1 MYKFIGGICVIMYM
15 REVENPVTIQY
26 IILFTLTKANQRV
39 THSQLTC
46 LTLDRC
52 NINFAN
58 FQIALD
64 NLVRIGYVKT
74 LPNELE
80 ENMPI
85 YELTEK
91 GIEANGFFER
101 EIPIYI
107 REQIEEYVKPFFEA
121 EKLKKSVRAKLVN
134 LNEKEYAVEL
144 SLFESISPLMQ
155 LSFYAGSRETA
166 AAMIRNFKANPDTVY
181 GQILAALIG
190 DEEI

>member
-1 MYKFIGGICVIMYM
+1 MYM
-15 REVENPVTIQY
+15 REVEDPVTIQY
-26 IILFTLTKANQRV
+26 IILFTLTKAARKV

-64 NLVRIGYVKT
+64 NLVQIDYVRI
-74 LPNELE
+74 LPNTLD

-85 YELTEK
+85 YELTKK

-101 EIPIYI
+101 QIPIYI
-107 REQIEEYVKPFFEA
+107 REQIAEHIAPFFEA
-121 EKLKKSVRAKLVN
+121 EALKKSVRAKLVTIN
-134 LNEKEYAVEL
+134 DKEYGVDLALYEN
-144 SLFESISPLMQ
+144 ISPLME

-166 AAMIRNFKANPDTVY
+166 AAIIRNFKANPEKVY
-181 GQILAALIG
+181 GEILDAILG
-190 DEEI
+190 DEK